1 MQLITVI
8 ISMGGDLI
16 RDILF
21 YITRMCEGVNSM
33 EGKER
38 WEAVGVKEQETQALK
53 KSEEEGLKQSF
64 VLSS

>member
-1 MQLITVI
+1 M
-8 ISMGGDLI
+8 
-16 RDILF
+16 
-21 YITRMCEGVNSM
+21 YEGVNSM

-38 WEAVGVKEQETQALK
+38 WEAVRMKEQETQALK